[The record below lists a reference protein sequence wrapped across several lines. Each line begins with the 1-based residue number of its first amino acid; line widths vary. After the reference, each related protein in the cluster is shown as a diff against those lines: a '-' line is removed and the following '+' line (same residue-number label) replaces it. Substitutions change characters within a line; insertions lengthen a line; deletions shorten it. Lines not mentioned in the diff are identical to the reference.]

1 MFRDDLIAELAA
13 MTHQERMQLWEL
25 AWQSSA
31 GQPKRVVTGCR
42 AALCCNAG
50 EKLNVPRV
58 ARAFRKAEP
67 DMGVEEAILTA
78 RELVAEGELSEV
90 VYFHNQYASL
100 EDAYVITSYSIH
112 YTKLYDLLSSGPA
125 EPESGGSTASS
136 TERMGLLS
144 STPTEPSYNFV

>member
-100 EDAYVITSYSIH
+100 EDAYVYSPRMAMFDRVACLIPGL
-112 YTKLYDLLSSGPA
+112 TFTREPIYDEVFEKNPCWPGP
-125 EPESGGSTASS
+125 TA
-136 TERMGLLS
+136 
-144 STPTEPSYNFV
+144 